1 MQLFSPSSKTQDHIT
16 NAMQCL
22 NVYLPMNQM
31 KSLKLRKL
39 HDKSAL
45 AY

>member
-22 NVYLPMNQM
+22 NVYLPMNQPE
-31 KSLKLRKL
+31 KLEAAK
-39 HDKSAL
+39 A
-45 AY
+45 A